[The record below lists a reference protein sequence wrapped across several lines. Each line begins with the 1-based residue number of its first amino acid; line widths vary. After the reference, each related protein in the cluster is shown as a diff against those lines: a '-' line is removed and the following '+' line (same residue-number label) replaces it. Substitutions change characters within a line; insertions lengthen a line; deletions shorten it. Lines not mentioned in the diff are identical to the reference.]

1 MRLSKKIILIVDD
14 ESTNALILKVKER
27 WKETDLVN
35 K

>member
-14 ESTNALILKVKER
+14 ESTNVLILKVKER